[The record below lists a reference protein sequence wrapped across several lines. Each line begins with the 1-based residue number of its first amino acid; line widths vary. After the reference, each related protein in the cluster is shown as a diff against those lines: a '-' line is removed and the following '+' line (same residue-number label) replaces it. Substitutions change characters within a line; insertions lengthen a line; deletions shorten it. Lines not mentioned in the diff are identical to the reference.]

1 MLTSNDMEKINQ
13 DGKILHLHTYF
24 SIEFG
29 IFLDG
34 NSSGKKKSLEGGKWW
49 VSSWRAQVESKVGG
63 NLEEDWKRWL
73 VASRQMGVILTG

>member
-1 MLTSNDMEKINQ
+1 MEKLNQ
-13 DGKILHLHTYF
+13 DITPTLTYF